1 MGYASVRT
9 LDPELLQA
17 VEALTDLEECG
28 AEAHSA
34 SRLGLAVALLQAAAA
49 RGSAHVREV
58 AAKSLLPGALL
69 ALHSFGASPEARRA
83 VCGAGQALLIAC
95 CAARCAMRALNIRMR
110 HKNHADCCMVI
121 VCIKAFMRGA

>member
-69 ALHSFGASPEARRA
+69 ALHSFGASPEGPPRCLRRRA
-83 VCGAGQALLIAC
+83 GAAHRLLRCTVRNAC
-95 CAARCAMRALNIRMR
+95 AE
-110 HKNHADCCMVI
+110 HTHASQ
-121 VCIKAFMRGA
+121 KPR